1 MRPPCEGKREFTNP
15 SHATPEQIA
24 DAIEMCH
31 HCPIRV
37 PCAKQA
43 LHAGDTI
50 DGERKAPAR
59 DVIQAGVWLTGR
71 REYLNEVYKLA
82 GKKPAPPK
90 RRAPTPTHCRA
101 CKKRMVPRDKT
112 VSLGAHIVTHVARG
126 YCRVCYA
133 RLKRE
138 GKLTTLHPKHQA
150 ALGWRE
156 KHQRKTS

>member
-1 MRPPCEGKREFTNP
+1 MGHYYRVRPPCEGKREFTNP
-15 SHATPEQIA
+15 SQATPQQIA

-71 REYLNEVYKLA
+71 REYLNEIYKLA

-90 RRAPTPTHCRA
+90 RRAPTPVSYAHLTLPT
-101 CKKRMVPRDKT
+101 KR
-112 VSLGAHIVTHVARG
+112 IV
-126 YCRVCYA
+126 
-133 RLKRE
+133 
-138 GKLTTLHPKHQA
+138 
-150 ALGWRE
+150 
-156 KHQRKTS
+156 

>member
-1 MRPPCEGKREFTNP
+1 MRT
-15 SHATPEQIA
+15 
-24 DAIEMCH
+24 D
-31 HCPIRV
+31 
-37 PCAKQA
+37 CAKQA
-43 LHAGDTI
+43 LQAGNTL
-50 DGERKAPAR
+50 DGERKTPAV

-82 GKKPAPPK
+82 GKRPAPP
-90 RRAPTPTHCRA
+90 RRRQPTPTHCRA
-101 CKKRMVPRDKT
+101 CKKRMVARDKK
-112 VSLGAHIVTHVARG
+112 VSLDPSIVTHVARG

-138 GKLTTLHPKHQA
+138 GKIVTLHPKHQA